1 MSKGKPWVPGGTI
14 VAAVRV
20 EFKVIL
26 AELRQLILPAWA
38 PGNSRRTCL
47 WLGLFED
54 SRRQLYNIENWS
66 SYCKV

>member
-1 MSKGKPWVPGGTI
+1 MSKGKSWVPGGTI

-47 WLGLFED
+47 WLGLLED
-54 SRRQLYNIENWS
+54 SFIT
-66 SYCKV
+66 